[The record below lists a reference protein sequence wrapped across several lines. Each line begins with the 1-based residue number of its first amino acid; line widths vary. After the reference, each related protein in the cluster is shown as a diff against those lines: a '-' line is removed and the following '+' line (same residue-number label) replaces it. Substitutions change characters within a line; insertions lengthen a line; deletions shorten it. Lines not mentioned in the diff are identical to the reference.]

1 MYSMQRFDALT
12 HNLRECV
19 LDMGSFSKD
28 QKIIASTIIDVW
40 SELHGKE
47 NIICMNYV
55 QELASHNLL
64 KLLPLGYVTFYSS
77 VDSLS
82 CYFSLFLIQ
91 ESCEPSPESP
101 KSEITTCNISFIPTA
116 NLIGHFWHNRKFL
129 AQWLYPKLCLL
140 GNIWKQSKRNLI
152 WHPKT

>member
-1 MYSMQRFDALT
+1 MQRFDALT

-47 NIICMNYV
+47 SIICMNYI

-91 ESCEPSPESP
+91 ESCESKILFDILRRKPYILSP
-101 KSEITTCNISFIPTA
+101 N
-116 NLIGHFWHNRKFL
+116 
-129 AQWLYPKLCLL
+129 
-140 GNIWKQSKRNLI
+140 SKRGVLT
-152 WHPKT
+152 PKFKSLNQ